1 MIVIIA
7 VANKLRCSPA
17 DMATLQMWL
26 DLAADEGGLCHA
38 GQSGESIQTSQDVS
52 ES

>member
-7 VANKLRCSPA
+7 VANKLSCSPA
-17 DMATLQMWL
+17 DMAMLQMWH
-26 DLAADEGGLCHA
+26 DLAADEGGLCYA
-38 GQSGESIQTSQDVS
+38 GQDSESNQTSQDVS